1 MNVGPGNNPREFSRS
16 SLNVELGLRDF
27 DDLMDGLSPAIMQ
40 CLRELGRDVALPGSC
55 SAHL

>member
-1 MNVGPGNNPREFSRS
+1 MLVPETFRESFLGV